1 MPLITTR
8 TNTQIT
14 KEKEEVLKAKLGK
27 ALSALGKSESW
38 LMLDFKDNCRLW
50 FKGSNDEKLA
60 MVEVSLFGKAG
71 SAAYNKMTA
80 EVTDIISEELG
91 IAPSN
96 IYVKYEE
103 VDNWGWNGN
112 NF

>member
-14 KEKEEVLKAKLGK
+14 KETEKVLKAKLGK
-27 ALSALGKSESW
+27 ALANLGKTESW

-50 FKGSNDEKLA
+50 FKGKNDEKLA
-60 MVEVSLFGKAG
+60 MVEVSLLGKAG
-71 SAAYNKMTA
+71 RSAYNKMTA
-80 EVTDIISEELG
+80 EVTEIISSELG
-91 IAPSN
+91 ISPSN

-103 VDNWGWNGN
+103 VENWGWNGS

>member
-14 KEKEEVLKAKLGK
+14 KETEEVLKVKLGK
-27 ALSALGKSESW
+27 ALANLGKTESW

-50 FKGSNDEKLA
+50 FKGKNDEKLA
-60 MVEVSLFGKAG
+60 MVEVSLLGKASR
-71 SAAYNKMTA
+71 SAYDKMTA
-80 EVTDIISEELG
+80 EVTEIISSELG
-91 IAPSN
+91 ISPSN

-103 VDNWGWNGN
+103 VENWGWNGS